1 MQNQWLVSG
10 RLSGLKPPSVDA
22 DDPSLP
28 PPADCTSPFSPQN
41 FSPLAFPPANS
52 SRLTVPLTSRKGS
65 KNQPQ
70 TADGPLASAG
80 TLFPTTISAPVVPI
94 CDVSIDSHTGS
105 EKGIVSVFGTFQNP
119 RKNYTTIPPKNSPI
133 LTNKAST
140 HPLHTQ
146 PPSILPVGEEPS
158 SPPLPPSNQTHILPP
173 PLPSTAARPPTIP
186 LPPSLVE
193 RIRRSEDKTLKRLAP
208 VSIAPSGRPCVL
220 IPDSVFQQGAD
231 LHKDFIICYF
241 NGKAP
246 LFSQIQSVFNHLWG
260 KGKRLEIHN
269 NPLNRTVLVRI
280 QSDYLKQKILE
291 KNIWHVG
298 DSMFHTAQ

>member
-1 MQNQWLVSG
+1 M
-10 RLSGLKPPSVDA
+10 
-22 DDPSLP
+22 
-28 PPADCTSPFSPQN
+28 
-41 FSPLAFPPANS
+41 
-52 SRLTVPLTSRKGS
+52 
-65 KNQPQ
+65 
-70 TADGPLASAG
+70 
-80 TLFPTTISAPVVPI
+80 
-94 CDVSIDSHTGS
+94 
-105 EKGIVSVFGTFQNP
+105 
-119 RKNYTTIPPKNSPI
+119 
-133 LTNKAST
+133 
-140 HPLHTQ
+140 
-146 PPSILPVGEEPS
+146 
-158 SPPLPPSNQTHILPP
+158 
-173 PLPSTAARPPTIP
+173 
-186 LPPSLVE
+186 
-193 RIRRSEDKTLKRLAP
+193 
-208 VSIAPSGRPCVL
+208 L